1 MCSASAMP
9 KVKHGLRLNQYR
21 VKNCERKQQAKT
33 GTSSTT
39 VRAAEL
45 PTETACVP
53 VGGNF
58 FSRLQ
63 SSKPSILD
71 NWHAYSSHEYVEYS
85 IVENSPPL
93 PSIVKFT
100 LTIYNNLHWA
110 VRIYSKLLTAPSIL
124 SQFPATIT
132 STESLDSVCT
142 SLTSRKLCVGNEDE
156 SFVSLVEAKG
166 GVVTNNSMKSA
177 IATVD
182 KTSHVPTVRHR
193 DCMLVC
199 SEGEMRCSVC
209 NKF

>member
-1 MCSASAMP
+1 MP

-71 NWHAYSSHEYVEYS
+71 NWHAY
-85 IVENSPPL
+85 
-93 PSIVKFT
+93 T
-100 LTIYNNLHWA
+100 A
-110 VRIYSKLLTAPSIL
+110 VM
-124 SQFPATIT
+124 
-132 STESLDSVCT
+132 
-142 SLTSRKLCVGNEDE
+142 N
-156 SFVSLVEAKG
+156 
-166 GVVTNNSMKSA
+166 
-177 IATVD
+177 
-182 KTSHVPTVRHR
+182 
-193 DCMLVC
+193 ML
-199 SEGEMRCSVC
+199 
-209 NKF
+209 NIP

>member
-1 MCSASAMP
+1 MRGS
-9 KVKHGLRLNQYR
+9 N
-21 VKNCERKQQAKT
+21 KQR
-33 GTSSTT
+33 
-39 VRAAEL
+39 RAPQVPL
-45 PTETACVP
+45 SVQQSCLSTETACVP

-142 SLTSRKLCVGNEDE
+142 SRKLCVGNEE
-156 SFVSLVEAKG
+156 KRKRRS
-166 GVVTNNSMKSA
+166 
-177 IATVD
+177 
-182 KTSHVPTVRHR
+182 
-193 DCMLVC
+193 
-199 SEGEMRCSVC
+199 
-209 NKF
+209 